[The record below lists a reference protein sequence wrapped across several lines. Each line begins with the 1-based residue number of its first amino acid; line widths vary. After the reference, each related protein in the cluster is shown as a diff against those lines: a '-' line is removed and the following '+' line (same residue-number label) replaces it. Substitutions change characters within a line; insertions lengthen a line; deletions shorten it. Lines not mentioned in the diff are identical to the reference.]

1 VKDFAR
7 NLRKE
12 QTEAERLLWSYLRNR
27 QMEGCKFRRQWPI
40 GSYIVDFAC
49 LSRKLLIELDGGQHA
64 EAIVYDEDRTK
75 FLEAKGYR
83 VIRFWNNEMLLE
95 TEAVL
100 QRIYEEVSKVAESPS
115 PQPSPS
121 GRGGKDIES
130 RF

>member
-1 VKDFAR
+1 
-7 NLRKE
+7 
-12 QTEAERLLWSYLRNR
+12 
-27 QMEGCKFRRQWPI
+27 MEGCKFRRQWPI

-64 EAIVYDEDRTK
+64 EAIVYDEARTK

-100 QRIYEEVSKVAESPS
+100 QRIYEEVSK
-115 PQPSPS
+115 
-121 GRGGKDIES
+121 GG
-130 RF
+130 